1 MRLVFILTAEMG
13 DRLPPLMKDQ
23 FRKMTKS
30 GVTIPSLSHYLQY
43 E

>member
-1 MRLVFILTAEMG
+1 MRFMLIYTAEMG
-13 DRLPPLMKDQ
+13 NRLPPVMKDQ
-23 FRKMTKS
+23 FRKMVET